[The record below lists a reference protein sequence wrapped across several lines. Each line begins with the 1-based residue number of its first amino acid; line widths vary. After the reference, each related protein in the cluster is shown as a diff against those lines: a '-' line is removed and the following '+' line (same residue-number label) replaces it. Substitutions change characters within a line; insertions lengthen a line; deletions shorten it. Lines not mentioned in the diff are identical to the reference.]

1 MISLAKTNP
10 KNCIYFKKSNNS
22 NNLSNLSY
30 VKTNF
35 NASNINTNLN
45 VNNLQQKY
53 R

>member
-22 NNLSNLSY
+22 NNLSY

-35 NASNINTNLN
+35 NASNINTNVN